1 MNGPSRP
8 GVFADLADGGRALA
22 EVLAAGAAVEA
33 DAAVVL
39 AVVPN
44 GVPAAIAAAAA
55 LGCPLAG
62 VEPQRDDAGVHVP
75 ALDLPGATTV
85 VVVDDAVETGT
96 AALAVGR
103 AVRAAAGPATRV
115 VLAVPVC
122 PREAEARMLG
132 VYDAVV
138 AAVRPLARRSL
149 RWHYPTFSPVPVDQA
164 WAAVSAYEEARAA
177 G

>member
-1 MNGPSRP
+1 VTAASRP
-8 GVFADLADGGRALA
+8 GVFHDLADGGRALA
-22 EVLAAGAAVEA
+22 EVLAAGAV
-33 DAAVVL
+33 DRDGAVVL

-44 GVPAAIAAAAA
+44 GVPAAVATAAA
-55 LGCPLAG
+55 LGCPLVG
-62 VEPQRDDAGVHVP
+62 VEPQRDDAGVHVG
-75 ALDLPGATTV
+75 ALDLPAASTV
-85 VVVDDAVETGT
+85 LVVDDAVETGT

-103 AVRAAAGPATRV
+103 EVRAAVGPGARV

-149 RWHYPTFSPVPVDQA
+149 RWHYPTFAPVPVEQA
-164 WAAVSAYEEARAA
+164 WAAVSAYEQDRAA

>member
-1 MNGPSRP
+1 MTAASRP
-8 GVFADLADGGRALA
+8 GVFSDLADGGGALA
-22 EVLAAGAAVEA
+22 EVLAAGAVGLG
-33 DAAVVL
+33 DGVVL

-44 GVPAAIAAAAA
+44 GVPAGVAAAAA
-55 LGCPLAG
+55 LDCPLVG
-62 VEPQRDDAGVHVP
+62 VEPQRDDAGVQVP
-75 ALDLPGATTV
+75 ALDLPAAATV
-85 VVVDDAVETGT
+85 LVADDAVETGT

-103 AVRAAAGPATRV
+103 AVRAAVGPGTRV

-149 RWHYPTFSPVPVDQA
+149 RWHYPTFAPVPVEQA
-164 WAAVSAYEEARAA
+164 WAAVSAYERARAA